1 MDRRQFLLSSS
12 AVMAGP
18 AFATEA
24 AISESTL
31 VQRWY
36 GLVLQLVR
44 HTPTQSPP
52 VAARTFAYLG
62 SALWET
68 FAAIEGHTSLAGQ
81 VNAYDEP
88 PSGARG
94 AKLGSA
100 IHGALYEGVGTFFAN
115 TGPSGQQ
122 AIQATEQRL
131 RASLPSFDPES
142 AAFGAEVTRRVVHW
156 SSTDGGAV
164 VRNLGFAEA
173 PVPTEGPHD
182 WVPTGQIRIQQAPL
196 LPDWGDNRPIALADT
211 ENFQPG
217 AALPYSTEAGSPFHD
232 EALEVYEVARALT
245 DEQRLIARFWSDD
258 PMLTPTP
265 PGHWISILLGI
276 AERDALPIGTLCDA
290 LARVG
295 ISQND
300 AFIACWRAKYRYN
313 LLRPVTYIRANIDP
327 AWQPLLI
334 TPPFPEYPSGH
345 SSQSAAAAEVLSALL
360 GQDYAFE
367 DKTHIRDGLPA
378 RGFASFRAAAVE
390 AALSRLYGG
399 IHFRHA
405 NEQGAVQG
413 ARVGQAVMELR
424 TL

>member
-1 MDRRQFLLSSS
+1 
-12 AVMAGP
+12 MAGP
-18 AFATEA
+18 VFANEA
-24 AISESTL
+24 GGSESVL
-31 VQRWY
+31 VRRWY

-52 VAARTFAYLG
+52 VAARTFGYLG
-62 SALWET
+62 AALWET
-68 FAAIEGHTSLAGQ
+68 FAAVEGHTTLSGQ
-81 VNAYDEP
+81 VNAYHAP
-88 PSGARG
+88 PSPARG
-94 AKLGSA
+94 ADLGSA
-100 IHGALYEGVGTFFAN
+100 LHGALSEGVRTFFAN

-122 AIQATEQRL
+122 AVRATEQRL
-131 RASLPSFDPES
+131 RESLPSFDAGS
-142 AAFGAEVTRRVVHW
+142 AALGADVMRGIAAW
-156 SSTDGGAV
+156 ASTDGGSV

-173 PVPTEGPHD
+173 PVQPEGPHG
-182 WVPTGQIRIQQAPL
+182 WVPTTQIRIQQAPL
-196 LPDWGDNRPIALADT
+196 LPDWGDNRPIVLADT
-211 ENFQPG
+211 DRFQPG
-217 AALPYSTEAGSPFHD
+217 AVLPYSTEAGSPFHD
-232 EALEVYEVARALT
+232 EALEVYEVSRSLT
-245 DEQRLIARFWSDD
+245 DEQKLIARFWSDD

-276 AERDALPIGTLCDA
+276 SERDSLPIGPLCDA

-300 AFIACWRAKYRYN
+300 AFIACWRAKYRFN

-345 SSQSAAAAEVLSALL
+345 SSQSAAAAEVLSQLF
-360 GQDYAFE
+360 GDDYAFE
-367 DKTHIRDGLPA
+367 DSTHVREGLPT
-378 RGFASFRAAAVE
+378 RRFPSFRAAAAE

-405 NEQGAVQG
+405 NEQGTVQG
-413 ARVGQAVMELR
+413 ARVGKAVMELR